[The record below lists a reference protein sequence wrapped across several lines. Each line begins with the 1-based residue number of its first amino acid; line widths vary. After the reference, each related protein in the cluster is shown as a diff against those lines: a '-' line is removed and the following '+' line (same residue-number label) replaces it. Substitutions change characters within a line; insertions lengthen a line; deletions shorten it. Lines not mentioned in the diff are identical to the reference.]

1 MKRAKCDFA
10 NSEILSKEQ
19 NFCKR
24 IFKEMISNLYREK
37 SVHFTGI
44 REGGVSNNTAYYV
57 FTHAEDG
64 AIEAFPLQEW

>member
-1 MKRAKCDFA
+1 MINYKIII
-10 NSEILSKEQ
+10 ILVS
-19 NFCKR
+19 
-24 IFKEMISNLYREK
+24 
-37 SVHFTGI
+37 GI